1 MTVRVLILGGGY
13 VGLYSAL
20 TLRKKA
26 GKHVEITVLDRRPY
40 MTYQPFL
47 PEAAAGSIEPRHV
60 VVPLRRELK
69 GVRIVQAKATGID
82 HATRTV
88 TATTDFGDQLTLEYD
103 EIVVALGAIPRTLP
117 IPGLAEFGLGFKW
130 VEEAINLRNMVLGRI
145 ARAATTDDAALRRR
159 LLTFVFVGGGFAG
172 IEAFAETE
180 DMARAALRYYPEL
193 KPADL
198 RFVMVEAATRI
209 LPEMGDEM
217 GGYTLEVL
225 RRRGMEIC
233 LATRLESCVDGHI
246 VLSDGQEFEADT
258 LVWTAG
264 VKPNPLLT
272 ASDLPTG
279 PRGHINTLPTLQVA
293 TEDGTVV
300 PGVWAAGDCAQ
311 VPDLAK
317 GPGAWCAPS
326 AQHAVRQAR
335 LLGRNLAAHVA
346 GKAVREY
353 RHKNLGTVASLGLN
367 KGVAQIMGVK
377 LRGWPAWFMHRTY
390 HMAQIPSFNRKA
402 RVVLDWTTALF
413 FRRDL
418 VSLGRLHD
426 PRRSF
431 REAAVSE
438 NASASATAVSEQ
450 PVSAKPASRQAVS
463 AKSASAKSASAKSV
477 SERAAR

>member
-1 MTVRVLILGGGY
+1 M
-13 VGLYSAL
+13 GLYSAL
-20 TLRKKA
+20 TVRARA
-26 GKHVEITVLDRRPY
+26 GADVEITVVDSRPY

-60 VVPLRRELK
+60 VVPLRRELT
-69 GVRIVQAKATGID
+69 GVRVIQATATGID
-82 HATRTV
+82 HASRTV
-88 TATTDFGDQLTLEYD
+88 TATTDWGEKLTLTYD
-103 EIVVALGAIPRTLP
+103 HVVLALGAIPRTLP
-117 IPGLAEFGLGFKW
+117 IPGLADWGLGFKW
-130 VEEAINLRNMVLGRI
+130 VEEAIHLRNTVLGRI
-145 ARAATTDDAALRRR
+145 ARAATADAAHRRR

-180 DMARAALRYYPEL
+180 NMARAALRYYPEL
-193 KPADL
+193 TPADL

-225 RRRGMEIC
+225 RRRGMEID
-233 LATRLESCVDGHI
+233 LATRLVSCVDGHI

-264 VKPNPLLT
+264 VRPNPLLA

-279 PRGHINTLPTLQVA
+279 ERGHVLTLPTLQVA
-293 TEDGTVV
+293 QADGTVV

-311 VPDLAK
+311 VPDLAA
-317 GPGAWCAPS
+317 GAGAWCAPS

-335 LLGRNLAAHVA
+335 LLGRNLAAHLR
-346 GKAVREY
+346 GRPLRSY
-353 RHKNLGTVASLGLN
+353 RHRNLGTVASLGLHQ
-367 KGVAQIMGVK
+367 GVAQVMGIK

-390 HMAQIPSFNRKA
+390 HMAQIPSLNRKA

-418 VSLGRLHD
+418 VSMGRLHE
-426 PRRSF
+426 PRRAF
-431 REAAVSE
+431 REAADGD
-438 NASASATAVSEQ
+438 
-450 PVSAKPASRQAVS
+450 
-463 AKSASAKSASAKSV
+463 
-477 SERAAR
+477 AART

>member
-1 MTVRVLILGGGY
+1 MSRTRVLILGGGS

-20 TLRKKA
+20 TLLKRA
-26 GKHVEITVLDRRPY
+26 RSSVEVTVVDRRPY

-60 VVPLRRELK
+60 VVPLRRELRGARVIQGK
-69 GVRIVQAKATGID
+69 VTGLS
-82 HATRTV
+82 HSSR
-88 TATTDFGDQLTLEYD
+88 TATVATDFGEEMTLEYD
-103 EIVVALGAIPRTLP
+103 HVIVALGAVPRTLP
-117 IPGLAEFGLGFKW
+117 IPGLAEHGIGFKW
-130 VEEAINLRNMVLGRI
+130 VEEAISLRNSVLGRI
-145 ARAATTDDAALRRR
+145 ARAATTDDAELKRR

-193 KPADL
+193 SPKDL

-225 RRRGMEIC
+225 RKRGMEIY
-233 LATRLESCVDGHI
+233 LATRLEGCDDGI
-246 VLSDGQEFEADT
+246 VRLSDGQEFAADT
-258 LVWTAG
+258 VVWTAG
-264 VKPNPLLT
+264 VKPNPVLA
-272 ASDLPTG
+272 ASDLPLG
-279 PRGHINTLPTLQVA
+279 PRGHVSALPTLQVA
-293 TEDGTVV
+293 TLDGQVV
-300 PGVWAAGDCAQ
+300 EGAWAAGDVAQ

-317 GPGAWCAPS
+317 SPGTWCAPS

-335 LLGRNLAAHVA
+335 LLGRNVAAAIA
-346 GKAVREY
+346 GKAPREY
-353 RHKNLGTVASLGLN
+353 KHKHLGTVASLGLN

-402 RVVLDWTTALF
+402 RVVLDWTAAVF

-418 VSLGRLHD
+418 VSMGRIHE
-426 PRRSF
+426 PRRAF
-431 REAAVSE
+431 REAADS
-438 NASASATAVSEQ
+438 
-450 PVSAKPASRQAVS
+450 
-463 AKSASAKSASAKSV
+463 
-477 SERAAR
+477 